1 LRCSTGTLLSF
12 RDLLTISPGP
22 WHPLEADGL
31 TGLIRVGPLG
41 EAPGVSQLVQV
52 RFLHPVHRGATMTV
66 PLRWEAI
73 GAAGGLFPVLD
84 ADLILAAEGQDK
96 TVIAFVRGLRSTT
109 PETRGRMESAS

>member
-1 LRCSTGTLLSF
+1 VRHPASPNWCRCASSTPCTAV
-12 RDLLTISPGP
+12 
-22 WHPLEADGL
+22 H
-31 TGLIRVGPLG
+31 
-41 EAPGVSQLVQV
+41 GV
-52 RFLHPVHRGATMTV
+52 TV